1 MTTRTV
7 SDVSVMMT
15 CRSHRLDHQ
24 GYIPETWVGLLLTA
38 LYLIQGD
45 RFIAPLND
53 NVELAVDAMLAVGS
67 ALCVLGA
74 AIGTRLFFPRARR
87 SLSYGLELLGLPLVI
102 LALAWFTWAATDASN
117 VLLAVL
123 GGGLGLCIEIAS
135 VRMFVNLVAA
145 TRELE

>member
-1 MTTRTV
+1 MV
-7 SDVSVMMT
+7 T

-24 GYIPETWVGLLLTA
+24 GYVPETWAGLLLTA

-45 RFIAPLND
+45 RVIAPLND
-53 NVELAVDAMLAVGS
+53 NVELGIDVMLALG
-67 ALCVLGA
+67 AGLCLLGA
-74 AIGTRLFFPRARR
+74 AIGTRLFFPHARR
-87 SLSYGLELLGLPLVI
+87 ALSYGLELLGLPLII
-102 LALAWFTWAATDASN
+102 LAMAWYTWAASDTSN
-117 VLLAVL
+117 LLLAAL